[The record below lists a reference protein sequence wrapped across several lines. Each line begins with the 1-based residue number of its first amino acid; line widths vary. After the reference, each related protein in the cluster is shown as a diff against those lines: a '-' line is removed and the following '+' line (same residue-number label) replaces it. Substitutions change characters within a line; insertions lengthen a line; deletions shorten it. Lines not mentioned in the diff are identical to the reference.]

1 MLFYKYRKNNS
12 KNLPEKK
19 SFPEKHLNKHID
31 YLLDSII
38 SYFYVPDWTM
48 TRKLA

>member
-48 TRKLA
+48 TRKSA